1 MSVEIV
7 LKNEAFHFE
16 GHGENGAL
24 INIDGSKKIGG
35 QDKGPTPM
43 ELLLL
48 GAAGCS
54 SIDVLS
60 MLRKQR
66 QNIENFKVTVDY
78 KRIPNGEA
86 SQFKTITLNFH
97 IQGDVDPKKAK
108 RAINLSFE
116 KYCSVS
122 IILSHTATIDYTLII
137 NHKIFNQ

>member
-1 MSVEIV
+1 MSVEIF
-7 LKNEAFHFE
+7 LKNDAFHFV
-16 GHGENGAL
+16 GHGENGTL

-35 QDKGPTPM
+35 LNKGPTPM

-54 SIDVLS
+54 SIDVLL

-66 QNIENFKVTVDY
+66 QNIEKFSVSVDY
-78 KRIPNGEA
+78 ERIPNGEA

-97 IQGDVDPKKAK
+97 INGDVAPRKAK
-108 RAINLSFE
+108 RAIDLSLE

-122 IILSHTATIDYTLII
+122 LILSHTATIDYTLNI
-137 NHKIFNQ
+137 NNLTI

>member
-1 MSVEIV
+1 MSVEIF
-7 LKNEAFHFE
+7 LRNDAFHFE

-54 SIDVLS
+54 SIDILI

-66 QNIENFKVTVDY
+66 QNIEDFKVTVDY
-78 KRIPNGEA
+78 ERVPNGEA

-97 IQGDVDPKKAK
+97 IQGDVDSKKTQ
-108 RAINLSFE
+108 RAIDLSLE

-122 IILSHTATIDYTLII
+122 LILSHTATIDYTLNI
-137 NHKIFNQ
+137 NNNKI

>member
-1 MSVEIV
+1 MSVEIF
-7 LKNEAFHFE
+7 LKNNAFHFE

-35 QDKGPTPM
+35 TDQGPSPM

-54 SIDVLS
+54 SIDVLI

-66 QNIENFKVTVDY
+66 QIIDDFRVSVDY
-78 KRIPNGEA
+78 ERVSNGDA
-86 SQFKTITLNFH
+86 SIFKTITLNFKM
-97 IQGDVDPKKAK
+97 QGTIAPKKAI
-108 RAINLSFE
+108 RAINLSLE

-122 IILSHTATIDYTLII
+122 LILSHTATINYTLSLNNEII
-137 NHKIFNQ
+137 EY

>member
-1 MSVEIV
+1 MSVEIF
-7 LKNEAFHFE
+7 LRNDAFHFE

-54 SIDVLS
+54 SIDILI

-66 QNIENFKVTVDY
+66 QNIEDFKVTVDY
-78 KRIPNGEA
+78 ERVPNGEA

-97 IQGDVDPKKAK
+97 IQGDVDSKKAQ
-108 RAINLSFE
+108 RAIDLSLE

-122 IILSHTATIDYTLII
+122 LILSHTATIDYTLNI
-137 NHKIFNQ
+137 NNNKI

>member
-1 MSVEIV
+1 MSVE
-7 LKNEAFHFE
+7 LFLRNNAFHFE

-35 QDKGPTPM
+35 IDKGPTPM

-54 SIDVLS
+54 SIDILI

-66 QNIENFKVTVDY
+66 QNIEDFKVTVDY
-78 KRIPNGEA
+78 ESISNGEA
-86 SQFKTITLNFH
+86 SQFKTITLHFH
-97 IQGDVDPKKAK
+97 IQGNVDLKKAQ
-108 RAINLSFE
+108 RAIDLSLE

-122 IILSHTATIDYTLII
+122 LILSHTATIDYTL
-137 NHKIFNQ
+137 NVNNKA